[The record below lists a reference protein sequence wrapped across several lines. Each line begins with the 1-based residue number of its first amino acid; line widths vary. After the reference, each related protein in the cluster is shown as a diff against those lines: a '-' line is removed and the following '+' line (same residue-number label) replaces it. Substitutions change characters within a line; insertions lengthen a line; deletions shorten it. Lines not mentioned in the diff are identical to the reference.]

1 MVQHVVEATRTQ
13 DITGIGQGAITTDG
27 SSRDGASI
35 EAAFAPLI
43 AEGNCR
49 IADLRTERKARV
61 FIVSGP
67 SGVGKDA
74 IIERLQVRYP
84 DARYV
89 VTATTRPVRP
99 GEIDGVHYHFLDETE
114 FLARLGAN
122 DFLEHAIVYGN
133 HYGVPRSPVVEAL
146 HQGQDVVIK
155 VDVKGA
161 ATLRERITHTVSIFL
176 APESMEELRDRLRA
190 RKTED
195 PEVLFKR
202 FATAAHELTRADE
215 FDFVVFNESGKLD
228 DALTDI
234 CRIIDS
240 EHHRLHQQPVEVT

>member
-1 MVQHVVEATRTQ
+1 MAQQVAVATTSTAQQQ
-13 DITGIGQGAITTDG
+13 DTSPTDG
-27 SSRDGASI
+27 HNGRHPGAAG

-43 AEGNCR
+43 REGDER
-49 IADLRTERKARV
+49 IAALRTERKPRV

-74 IIERLQVRYP
+74 VIERLQTRYP
-84 DARYV
+84 HARYV
-89 VTATTRPVRP
+89 VTATTRPVRS
-99 GEIDGVHYHFLDETE
+99 GEIDGVHYHFLSEAE
-114 FLARLGAN
+114 FLARLGAT

-146 HQGQDVVIK
+146 NRGQDVVIK

-161 ATLRERITHTVSIFL
+161 ATLRERISHTVSVFL
-176 APESMEELRDRLRA
+176 APESMEELRHRLRA

-195 PEVLFKR
+195 LDVLFKR

-228 DALTDI
+228 ATLNTL
-234 CRIIDS
+234 CQIIDS
-240 EHHRLHQQPVEVT
+240 EGHRLHQQDVEVS